1 MKNKILKIGDFLVA
15 LIIQPI
21 IKFFVS
27 FCPLMKNKFFCMSM
41 NGNNFGDNIKCLADY
56 VSQANTQNQIIWGF
70 SNTIFNKVECEY
82 EKVRI
87 GSVKYYYHILTS
99 KYIICNFAFDS
110 RFLKKRNGQK
120 VLQTWHGTALKK
132 IGYNVYTKE
141 ERGILY
147 RWFGFD
153 RIAHISKISDVW
165 VSGSRYMTS
174 IYRES
179 FNYMKEISEIGTP
192 RNDIFFQNRPEI
204 DLKIRSLYRIDKK
217 KKILLYAP
225 TFRAD
230 LSFTYYD
237 VDLDSI
243 MRKFE
248 KMTGNDYVV
257 MLRLH
262 PNLLSK
268 TSDFTRLFSDKYI
281 NVSSY
286 PDMQE
291 LLYITDV
298 LVTDY
303 SSSMFDFMYLKRPVI
318 LYVPDRETYNRG
330 FYLDIDN
337 LPFIVINNN
346 CEIDKKLS
354 DFDLGVYQKKVNQFI
369 SDIGSVEDGHATEK
383 SYKLLINS

>member
-1 MKNKILKIGDFLVA
+1 MKNKLFKIWDFLVA

-21 IKFFVS
+21 IKCIVS
-27 FCPLMKNKFFCMSM
+27 LCPLMKNKYFCMSM
-41 NGNNFGDNIKCLADY
+41 NGNNYGDSVKCLADY
-56 VSQANTQNQIIWGF
+56 VSQVTSQNQIIWGF
-70 SNTIFNKVECEY
+70 SDTYCNKVKCEY

-87 GSVKYYYHILTS
+87 GSVQYYYHILTS

-110 RFLKKRNGQK
+110 RFLKKRNGQR

-153 RIAHISKISDVW
+153 WIAHISKISDVW

-179 FNYMKEISEIGTP
+179 FKYTKEIAEIGTP
-192 RNDIFFQNRPEI
+192 RNDIFFQKRPEI
-204 DLKIRSLYRIDKK
+204 DQKIRTRYRIEQN

-237 VDLDSI
+237 VDLDYI
-243 MRKFE
+243 VRKFE
-248 KMTGNDYVV
+248 EMTGNDYVV

-268 TSDFTRLFSDKYI
+268 TSDFSRLFSDKYI

-318 LYVPDRETYNRG
+318 MYVPDRDTYNRG
-330 FYLDIDN
+330 FYLDIDI
-337 LPFIVINNN
+337 LPFVVINNN
-346 CEIDKKLS
+346 SEIERKLS
-354 DFDLGVYQKKVNQFI
+354 DFDLGVYQKKVSQFI
-369 SDIGSVEDGHATEK
+369 SDIGSVENGHATEN